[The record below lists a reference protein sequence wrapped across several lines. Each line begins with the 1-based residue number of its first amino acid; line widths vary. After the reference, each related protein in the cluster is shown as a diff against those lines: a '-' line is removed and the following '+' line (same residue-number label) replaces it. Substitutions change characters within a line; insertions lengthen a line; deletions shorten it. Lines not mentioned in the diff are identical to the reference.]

1 MDWIPASIH
10 FALGPRWLTFRN
22 LKSLTELY
30 LWTCQ
35 SWSYKQL
42 SLHPFYRYNVFQC
55 PLFNFMG
62 TFGQW
67 NFGIN
72 QIIHL
77 GVFLHNGCV
86 LCKKRW
92 VVKQLICQKKKYKLC
107 VKLNQTIERE
117 SNLKCRTAF
126 DNNILLNKCR
136 KEEVVWKWRKYFFQK
151 PMFCSSLSYYWRK
164 IIFVARNILR
174 LIVLIICDDKYF
186 VFSFNGSL

>member
-1 MDWIPASIH
+1 MFSNVHFLTSWELLVNEILELIKSYIWVFFYTMDVCCVKK
-10 FALGPRWLTFRN
+10 G
-22 LKSLTELY
+22 E
-30 LWTCQ
+30 
-35 SWSYKQL
+35 SWNNWS
-42 SLHPFYRYNVFQC
+42 
-55 PLFNFMG
+55 
-62 TFGQW
+62 
-67 NFGIN
+67 
-72 QIIHL
+72 
-77 GVFLHNGCV
+77 
-86 LCKKRW
+86 
-92 VVKQLICQKKKYKLC
+92 VKKKKYKLC

-136 KEEVVWKWRKYFFQK
+136 KEKVVWKWRKYFFQK